1 MNELLKRKLP
11 LHDFP
16 VSNRRSTDQQTD
28 GRTRPHLENNV
39 TLRPDNGLEGSNSH
53 EDRKIKPRKQWR
65 LGRTYQPNP
74 QRLTHPQRK
83 HVDVFENE

>member
-39 TLRPDNGLEGSNSH
+39 TLRPDNGSDGSISH
-53 EDRKIKPRKQWR
+53 MMTEKLSQENNGATDR
-65 LGRTYQPNP
+65 RTNQIHN
-74 QRLTHPQRK
+74 
-83 HVDVFENE
+83 D